1 MSEKPDT
8 PNLDKLIDST
18 ATYNAIAQF
27 LEWLVYDTDYHIA
40 EYGDESERNAYSR
53 LWHTRK
59 GMDEII
65 YEYLE
70 LDPRLVDA
78 ERNSILEYIREE
90 HDSKNPPTMTMEVTI
105 GDEKEI
111 L

>member
-40 EYGDESERNAYSR
+40 
-53 LWHTRK
+53 
-59 GMDEII
+59 
-65 YEYLE
+65 EYLE